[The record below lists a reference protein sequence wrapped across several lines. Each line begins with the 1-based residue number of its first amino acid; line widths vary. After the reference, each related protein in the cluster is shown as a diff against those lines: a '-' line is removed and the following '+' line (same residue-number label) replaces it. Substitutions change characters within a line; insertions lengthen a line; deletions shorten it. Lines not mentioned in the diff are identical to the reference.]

1 MRSTYP
7 PELARLTPEQRAIML
22 RLGNPLQPPL
32 AASAEGSDGEGNYD
46 GGSDLAV
53 VSDDGSDGEGTPAT
67 GALSMAAAPGDA
79 AAALQQGLAAG
90 RTSIADMYKQITEN
104 IEKRY
109 RAPSFN
115 DMLIAIGT
123 GMMSSPGEN
132 DSGGFGG
139 AVQRGLRG
147 IGTYAQ
153 KRNERRDALND
164 LMTKVDIQKVQDLAG
179 LESKYV
185 TGAASLLRGQR
196 LPSVIMDNGRA
207 YEPSTG
213 VQITPPGAT
222 AWQALAAEPTVENYN
237 NFVKQFGPRFAEEAA
252 RIVRS
257 GQR

>member
-1 MRSTYP
+1 MAS
-7 PELARLTPEQRAIML
+7 LTPQDFEILVRTQHGGDEDAARAQLTRM
-22 RLGNPLQPPL
+22 GYTVDD
-32 AASAEGSDGEGNYD
+32 EGSDGEG
-46 GGSDLAV
+46 SDLAV
-53 VSDDGSDGEGTPAT
+53 APGEGSELPAT
-67 GALSMAAAPGDA
+67 GALSMMAAPGDA
-79 AAALQQGLAAG
+79 AAALQQGLSSG
-90 RTSIADMYKQITEN
+90 RQSIADMYKQITEN

>member
-1 MRSTYP
+1 
-7 PELARLTPEQRAIML
+7 ML
-22 RLGNPLQPPL
+22 KLGNPLVRSPSIRPL
-32 AASAEGSDGEGNYD
+32 AVVSDEGSDLPPVSDE
-46 GGSDLAV
+46 GSDLAV
-53 VSDDGSDGEGTPAT
+53 VSDEGNYDEGNYGEGNYGEGSELPAT
-67 GALSMAAAPGDA
+67 GALAAPGDA
-79 AAALQQGLAAG
+79 AAALQQGLSAG
-90 RTSIADMYKQITEN
+90 RQSIADMYEAITKN

-153 KRNERRDALND
+153 NRNERRDALND

-185 TGAASLLRGQR
+185 TGAASLLKGQR

-213 VQITPPGAT
+213 GLITPPGAV